1 LSIHLLGSFQV
12 NLDGE
17 PVTGFE
23 SDKVRALLAY
33 LAVET
38 GGPHRREKLA
48 GLCWPELPERSAR
61 NNLRVALAN
70 LRKLLGDHARVE
82 AQGATPPFLF
92 VSRQSIQINPETDVW
107 LDVAELTQRLET
119 TGRPRRVVRR
129 LAEAVE
135 LYRGGFLEGLS
146 LPDSVALEEWALLER
161 EHLQRQVVTGLRWLA
176 GWYERQAL
184 TYARRQVLL
193 EPWQEQ
199 GQRQVMRLLVLTG
212 QRNAALAQYQGL
224 RRMLADDLGVEP
236 DDKTEVLYQRIRAGE
251 DVRVAVRELP
261 HNLPTSLLPF
271 VGREKELD
279 EIYAS
284 LRAPG
289 CRLLSLVGPG
299 GSGKT
304 RLALEAATDLLSS
317 AALSGIE
324 GDSYVQPAD
333 GIFFVPLARLGSTA
347 SITPTVADALG
358 FTFRD
363 GRDPRQQLLEHLR
376 QKQMLLILDNFE
388 HLLKGANW
396 VVDLL
401 RAAPDVR
408 ILITSRSRL
417 NLQAEHPL
425 AVAGLAIPGEHL
437 LTPRALDRLRRYD
450 SVELFCAGGTRAQPD
465 FRLTIDNAVD
475 VVRICRLLDGMP
487 LGILLAASWMDSM
500 TPAQIASEIGQ
511 SLDFLGS
518 DWLDL
523 PARQRSLRAV
533 FDHSWTLLGEHE
545 QEILRTLS
553 VFRGGFTY
561 GAVKAVAG
569 ASLRGLRRLVNQCL
583 LYYHTPSGRYEIH
596 ELLRQ
601 YAAEK
606 LEASGRADAASDAHS
621 AYYTAAL
628 KQWGVDL
635 KGPKQQEALADLGV
649 EIEDARTAWNWAARN
664 GKVARLAGALD
675 GLCHFYEWRV
685 RQEEGETACRLAT
698 EGLAATD
705 ESVTGLS
712 VDGQRLLARVLVWQG
727 TFTYLLGRVEP
738 ARQLMCRGLALLKE
752 LDRKGHDTRAERA
765 HALLQMGSATV
776 DSDREE
782 AKGYCERSLELYRAV
797 GDRWGTANVLGL
809 LGSVRRRL
817 NLYGTETKRLL
828 EESLALHK
836 TQGDRRG
843 IARSRGALAN
853 LLAFRWELEESARL
867 YRESIASCRETG
879 DKRLG
884 ADQQGDLIFVLLAL
898 GEFAEARSRLKENLA
913 VCENLGSKRELAY
926 ALAVSSFAELH
937 HGRYER
943 ARTQADESRA
953 LATQIGYRWAWGSAL
968 WYRGCAALAAEA
980 HDEAEQ
986 SLEEGIAVLSELLQW
1001 DEVAAAG
1008 ATRAVVAVVAIRRG
1022 RLSLAKQCLCESV
1035 RSVVEVGGF
1044 YSPMPT
1050 LSAMALYE
1058 AHRGGEERAVELYA
1072 LAQCSPLVASSRWY
1086 EDVFGQPI
1094 AAIGATLPSAVTA
1107 AAQER
1112 GRSLDLAV
1120 VMAEQLVRFSPEGSS
1135 PNCQMT
1141 C

>member
-1 LSIHLLGSFQV
+1 MPRLSIHLLGSFQV

-33 LAVET
+33 LAVEV

-70 LRKLLGDHARVE
+70 LRKLLGDHARAE
-82 AQGATPPFLF
+82 AQGATPSFLR
-92 VSRQSIQINPETDVW
+92 VSRQSIQINPEADVW
-107 LDVAELTQRLET
+107 LDATALTQRLET
-119 TGRPRRVVRR
+119 TGRPRRVVHR

-161 EHLQRQVVTGLRWLA
+161 EHLQRQVVTGLRWLT
-176 GWYERQAL
+176 GWHEARGEYRQAL
-184 TYARRQVLL
+184 HYARRQVWL

-199 GQRQVMRLLVLTG
+199 GQRQVMRLLALTG
-212 QRNAALAQYQGL
+212 QRNAALAQYQAL
-224 RRMLADDLGVEP
+224 RRTLADDLGVEP
-236 DDKTEVLYQRIRAGE
+236 DDKTDVLYQRIRGGK
-251 DVRVAVRELP
+251 DVRLAIQEWP

-304 RLALEAATDLLSS
+304 RLALEAASDLLSS
-317 AALSGIE
+317 GALSGIE
-324 GDSYVQPAD
+324 SDSSFQPAD
-333 GIFFVPLARLGSTA
+333 GIVFVPLARLGSTA
-347 SITPTVADALG
+347 SITPTAAHALG

-363 GRDPRQQLLEHLR
+363 GLDPRQQLLDHLR
-376 QKQMLLILDNFE
+376 QKKMLLILDNFE

-401 RAAPDVR
+401 RAAPDIR

-425 AVAGLAIPGEHL
+425 AVAGLAIPGEHVL
-437 LTPRALDRLRRYD
+437 ASGTLDRLRRYD
-450 SVELFCAGGTRAQPD
+450 SVELFCAGAMRAQPD
-465 FRLTIDNAVD
+465 FRLTTDNTVD

-553 VFRGGFTY
+553 VFRSGFTS
-561 GAVKAVAG
+561 GAVQAVAG
-569 ASLRGLRRLVNQCL
+569 ASLRGLRRLVNHCL
-583 LYYHTPSGRYEIH
+583 LHYAPSGRYEIH

-606 LEASGRADAASDAHS
+606 LEASGRADAASNAHS

-635 KGPKQQEALADLGV
+635 KGPKQQEALADLEV
-649 EIEDARTAWNWAARN
+649 EIENARTAWNWAAKN

-675 GLCHFYEWRV
+675 GLCHFYEWQV
-685 RQEEGETACRLAT
+685 RPEEGEAACRVAAQ
-698 EGLAATD
+698 GLAATD
-705 ESVTGLS
+705 ESVTILS

-727 TFTYLLGRVEP
+727 TFTYLLGRVDP
-738 ARQLMCRGLALLKE
+738 ARQLLCRGLALLKE
-752 LDRKGHDTRAERA
+752 LDRKGHDTRAEQA
-765 HALLQMGSATV
+765 HALLQSGSATL
-776 DSDREE
+776 DIDREE
-782 AKGYCERSLELYRAV
+782 AKGYCERSLELYRVV
-797 GDRWGTANVLGL
+797 GDRWGTAKVLGV

-817 NLYGTETKRLL
+817 GLYGTETKQLL
-828 EESLALHK
+828 EESLALYEALR
-836 TQGDRRG
+836 DRRG
-843 IARSRGALAN
+843 IAQSRGTLAN

-867 YRESIASCRETG
+867 Y
-879 DKRLG
+879 
-884 ADQQGDLIFVLLAL
+884 
-898 GEFAEARSRLKENLA
+898 
-913 VCENLGSKRELAY
+913 
-926 ALAVSSFAELH
+926 
-937 HGRYER
+937 
-943 ARTQADESRA
+943 
-953 LATQIGYRWAWGSAL
+953 
-968 WYRGCAALAAEA
+968 
-980 HDEAEQ
+980 
-986 SLEEGIAVLSELLQW
+986 
-1001 DEVAAAG
+1001 
-1008 ATRAVVAVVAIRRG
+1008 
-1022 RLSLAKQCLCESV
+1022 
-1035 RSVVEVGGF
+1035 
-1044 YSPMPT
+1044 
-1050 LSAMALYE
+1050 
-1058 AHRGGEERAVELYA
+1058 
-1072 LAQCSPLVASSRWY
+1072 
-1086 EDVFGQPI
+1086 
-1094 AAIGATLPSAVTA
+1094 
-1107 AAQER
+1107 QE
-1112 GRSLDLAV
+1112 
-1120 VMAEQLVRFSPEGSS
+1120 
-1135 PNCQMT
+1135 
-1141 C
+1141 